1 MPKLH
6 PDGTLSLS
14 STEVKDLRASVYAYG
29 RDIARDRRWDATLKL
44 RAIRTVLVTLDDT
57 EDERRMVS

>member
-14 STEVKDLRASVYAYG
+14 STEVKDLRARIYAYG
-29 RDIARDRRWDATLKL
+29 LDVLRSRGSDALVKL
-44 RAIRTVLVTLDDT
+44 RADRTVLVTLDDKEEADN
-57 EDERRMVS
+57 EDS